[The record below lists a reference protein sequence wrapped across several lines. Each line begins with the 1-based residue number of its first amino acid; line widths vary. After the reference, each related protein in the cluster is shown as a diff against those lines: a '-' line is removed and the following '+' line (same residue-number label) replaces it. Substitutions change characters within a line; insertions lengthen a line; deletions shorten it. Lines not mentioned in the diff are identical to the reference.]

1 MGSAAGRALTW
12 VAASAMPLS
21 REVPEVVYAAG
32 MDGVKVALAH
42 LGISVFDFDRML
54 SFYTDTLGMVVS
66 DTDHLPHG
74 NHARIAF
81 LTSNAGDHH
90 QLVIVE
96 GRNQEELR
104 TDPPFG
110 GSLGSQLF
118 QLSFRL
124 PDLATM
130 KMVKTRLVAAGLD
143 NFAPMNHG
151 NAWALYV
158 RDPEG
163 NALEFFVD
171 SPWYV
176 RQPCGFPLDLSLSDE
191 EILAETE
198 AYCTAQPEC
207 MPMDAW
213 QSEQAVRIRAAQALL
228 A

>member
-1 MGSAAGRALTW
+1 MRRSQW
-12 VAASAMPLS
+12 V
-21 REVPEVVYAAG
+21 REVVYATE

-54 SFYTDTLGMVVS
+54 AFYTDTLGMIVS
-66 DTDHLPHG
+66 DTDRLPHG
-74 NHARIAF
+74 NHGRIAF
-81 LTSNAGDHH
+81 LTTNPSDHH

-96 GRNQEELR
+96 GREQEELR

-110 GSLGSQLF
+110 GSTGSQLF
-118 QLSFRL
+118 QMSFRL

-130 KMVKTRLVAAGLD
+130 KMVMARLEAAGLD

-176 RQPCGFPLDLSLSDE
+176 RQPCGFELDLRKSDE

-198 AYCTAQPEC
+198 AYCSAQPEC

-213 QSEQAVRIRAAQALL
+213 QSEQAVRIRAAQALI

>member
-1 MGSAAGRALTW
+1 VLADACLGSAAGR
-12 VAASAMPLS
+12 SLS
-21 REVPEVVYAAG
+21 RVGPVSIPPSQPVHEVVYAVK

-66 DTDHLPHG
+66 DTDRLPRG
-74 NHARIAF
+74 NHDRIAF
-81 LTSNAGDHH
+81 LTTSPGDHH

-96 GRNQEELR
+96 GRNEEELR

-130 KMVKTRLVAAGLD
+130 KMVKTRLEAAGLD

-151 NAWALYV
+151 NAWAL
-158 RDPEG
+158 
-163 NALEFFVD
+163 
-171 SPWYV
+171 
-176 RQPCGFPLDLSLSDE
+176 
-191 EILAETE
+191 
-198 AYCTAQPEC
+198 
-207 MPMDAW
+207 
-213 QSEQAVRIRAAQALL
+213 
-228 A
+228 

>member
-1 MGSAAGRALTW
+1 VSIPPSQPVRN
-12 VAASAMPLS
+12 
-21 REVPEVVYAAG
+21 VVYAAG

-54 SFYTDTLGMVVS
+54 SFYTETLGMVVS
-66 DTDHLPHG
+66 DTDRLPRG
-74 NHARIAF
+74 NHDRIAF
-81 LTSNAGDHH
+81 LTTSPGDHH
-90 QLVIVE
+90 QLVLVE

-104 TDPPFG
+104 IDPPFG
-110 GSLGSQLF
+110 GSIGSQLF

-130 KMVKTRLVAAGLD
+130 KMVKTRLEAAGLD

-176 RQPCGFPLDLSLSDE
+176 RQPCGFPLDLALSDE

-198 AYCTAQPEC
+198 AYCIAQPEC

>member
-1 MGSAAGRALTW
+1 
-12 VAASAMPLS
+12 MPLS
-21 REVPEVVYAAG
+21 QPVRPVVYAAG

-54 SFYTDTLGMVVS
+54 SFYTETLGMVVS
-66 DTDHLPHG
+66 DTDHLPFG
-74 NHARIAF
+74 NRGRIAF
-81 LTSNAGDHH
+81 LTTNPEDHH

-96 GRNQEELR
+96 GRAEEELR

-110 GSLGSQLF
+110 GSIGSQLF

-130 KMVKTRLVAAGLD
+130 KMVKTRLEAAGLN

-171 SPWYV
+171 SSWYV
-176 RQPCGFPLDLSLSDE
+176 RQPCGFELDLSLSDE
-191 EILAETE
+191 EIWAETE

-213 QSEQAVRIRAAQALL
+213 HSEQAVRIRAAQALL

>member
-1 MGSAAGRALTW
+1 LRAPRALSQP
-12 VAASAMPLS
+12 VL
-21 REVPEVVYAAG
+21 EVVYAAG
-32 MDGVKVALAH
+32 MDGVKVSLSH
-42 LGISVFDFDRML
+42 LGVSVLDFDRML
-54 SFYTDTLGMVVS
+54 AFYTETLGMVVS
-66 DTDHLPHG
+66 DTDHLPFG
-74 NHARIAF
+74 NKGRIAF
-81 LTSNAGDHH
+81 LTTNPTDHH

-96 GRNQEELR
+96 GRDQEELR
-104 TDPPFG
+104 TDAPFG
-110 GSLGSQLF
+110 GSVGSQLF
-118 QLSFRL
+118 QMSFRL

-130 KMVKTRLVAAGLD
+130 KMVKARLVSAGLD

-176 RQPCGFPLDLSLSDE
+176 RQPCGFPLDLSLSDQ